1 VRKLI
6 AFKII
11 VIFWRIAISFEA
23 VANSVHAIAFSE
35 SQKLLGAGR
44 SSPWKL
50 CNDNQ
55 YRSMHPQGTAANRF
69 TLIPIKFCS
78 QSIKINQ

>member
-55 YRSMHPQGTAANRF
+55 YRSMPSAGHGR
-69 TLIPIKFCS
+69 
-78 QSIKINQ
+78 QSFYIDPDQMLLTIDHN